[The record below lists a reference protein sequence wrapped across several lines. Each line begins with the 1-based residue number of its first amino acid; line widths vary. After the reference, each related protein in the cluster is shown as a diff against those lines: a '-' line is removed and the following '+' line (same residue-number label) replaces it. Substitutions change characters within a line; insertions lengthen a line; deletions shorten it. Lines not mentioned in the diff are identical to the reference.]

1 MKSTLLFF
9 APKVNFQKITNFLE
23 KNVLQYFT
31 RQKPSKFESKSRSI
45 SKRRYNREG
54 SKNKLNNTLRKMKN
68 EKSNR
73 NASLI
78 KELYE
83 SFWDLAKIP
92 LFLSFKTEEKRSQA
106 LIEKN
111 RHDKKFLTNQRPIFL
126 HNVDF
131 KLI

>member
-31 RQKPSKFESKSRSI
+31 RQKPSKSESKSRSI

-92 LFLSFKTEEKRSQA
+92 LFLSFKTEEKRS
-106 LIEKN
+106 
-111 RHDKKFLTNQRPIFL
+111 
-126 HNVDF
+126 
-131 KLI
+131 